1 MLEGGGHACRREGE
15 GHASPCL
22 LDLEISISTCLLAYF
37 AAAQLFEEMWL
48 NPSASAPPFPLPPSP
63 SLAKSVAGAYS
74 VVLSCVGFLCGLTAK
89 SGKGLGHSSLLRRLL
104 WVAGDWQ
111 PQTPP
116 PPPTTT
122 TTCHTDAI
130 ALKGRCFPLLTS
142 GRKNE
147 HRKYT
152 DRSWLPAAHS
162 RNQNQRN
169 VWSERD
175 VTFLNK

>member
-104 WVAGDWQ
+104 WGQLGTDSLRTPLPRNHLPYRCNRLERLMLSSVNLRPKKWTPEVRWSFMVA
-111 PQTPP
+111 
-116 PPPTTT
+116 
-122 TTCHTDAI
+122 
-130 ALKGRCFPLLTS
+130 RCSL
-142 GRKNE
+142 
-147 HRKYT
+147 
-152 DRSWLPAAHS
+152 
-162 RNQNQRN
+162 
-169 VWSERD
+169 
-175 VTFLNK
+175 

>member
-116 PPPTTT
+116 PPNHHHHLP
-122 TTCHTDAI
+122 H
-130 ALKGRCFPLLTS
+130 RCNRLERQMLSSVNLRPKKWTP
-142 GRKNE
+142 E
-147 HRKYT
+147 IH
-152 DRSWLPAAHS
+152 
-162 RNQNQRN
+162 
-169 VWSERD
+169 WSFMVARCS
-175 VTFLNK
+175 L

>member
-104 WVAGDWQ
+104 WGQLGTDSSGS
-111 PQTPP
+111 PSPP
-116 PPPTTT
+116 

-130 ALKGRCFPLLTS
+130 VLKGWCFPLLTS

-147 HRKYT
+147 HRKYA

-169 VWSERD
+169 VRSERD